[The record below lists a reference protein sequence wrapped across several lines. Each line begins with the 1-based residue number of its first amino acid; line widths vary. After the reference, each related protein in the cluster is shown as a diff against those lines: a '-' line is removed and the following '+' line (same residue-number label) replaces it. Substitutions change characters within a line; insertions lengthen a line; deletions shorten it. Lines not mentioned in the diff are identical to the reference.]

1 MCDQKIEKL
10 VVRRCIFGCET
21 ENPLTRTHYVH
32 TMKVA
37 ASIDDH
43 EMSRQAA
50 RPSIHDLSA
59 IAHAVARA
67 TDRQTAFET
76 LIGELSQALNTRAC
90 ILQRVDRGWMLLAQT
105 RGGLGVTIADLQL
118 AVANVVPAEP
128 VALVDVHTIGERAWT
143 SMVVD
148 DPEGPLTILLAGDWT
163 LLERVALGP
172 LAVLLSFA
180 LRSVHERETREAT
193 ERWLVDGFAMARRLS
208 RLGGLERV
216 AQRVVQQISRSLNA
230 DRVALALY
238 RPDEDRLS
246 VVAVHGYSAALVKD
260 VRIER
265 GSWVMGH
272 VYARG
277 RPVVVQDVRQV
288 HGMALERRQYRTFS
302 FAAVPIVAGSE
313 TVGVLTAT
321 DKKDGSSFDSRD
333 AIALRMFGASAALAL
348 MAARNDTELHRLA
361 YAATIDSLT
370 ELFNRPYFDA
380 RLNQEIERAKRQS
393 SSVTLLMADIDDFKK
408 INDTHGH
415 QVGDVVLQAVAGV
428 LRSSV
433 RIFDV
438 CSRYGGDEFAILMLS
453 SDQSSAAACAER
465 IRQRVS
471 ESEVKEDGHRL
482 PRTTLSIGVAVMAPG
497 DSPTDL
503 IRRADQSMYQAKA
516 AGKNLISVNGQLPH
530 ARRPPLVGPAPG
542 ESA

>member
-1 MCDQKIEKL
+1 
-10 VVRRCIFGCET
+10 
-21 ENPLTRTHYVH
+21 
-32 TMKVA
+32 
-37 ASIDDH
+37 
-43 EMSRQAA
+43 MSPHAA

-76 LIGELSQALNTRAC
+76 LVGELSQALNTRAC
-90 ILQRVDRGWMLLAQT
+90 ILQRIDRGWTLVAQT
-105 RGGLGVTIADLQL
+105 RGGLGVTISDLQL
-118 AVANVVPAEP
+118 AVGGMSTAETT
-128 VALVDVHTIGERAWT
+128 AAVDSHSIGEGVWT
-143 SMVVD
+143 SMRVE
-148 DPEGPLTILLAGDWT
+148 DPGGPLAILLAGDWT
-163 LLERVALGP
+163 LLERVALNP

-180 LRSVHERETREAT
+180 LTSLHDRETRQAT
-193 ERWLVDGFAMARRLS
+193 ERWLIDGFAMARRLS
-208 RLGGLERV
+208 RLGGLEPV
-216 AQRVVQQISRSLNA
+216 AQRVVEQIAHSLNA

-246 VVAVHGYSAALVKD
+246 VVAAHGYSAALVKD

-265 GSWVMGH
+265 GSWVIGH

-277 RPVVVQDVRQV
+277 RPVVVRDVRQV

-302 FAAVPIVAGSE
+302 FAAVPIVAGTQ

-321 DKKDGSSFDSRD
+321 DKKDGSFFDARD
-333 AIALRMFGASAALAL
+333 AIALRMFGASASLAL

-361 YAATIDSLT
+361 YAATVDSLT
-370 ELFNRPYFDA
+370 ELFNRPYFDE
-380 RLNQEIERAKRQS
+380 RLHQEIERAKRQS
-393 SSVTLLMADIDDFKK
+393 SSLTLLMADVDDFKT

-415 QVGDVVLQAVAGV
+415 PIGDVVLQAVAGV

-471 ESEVKEDGHRL
+471 ECEVKEEGGTRI
-482 PRTTLSIGVAVMAPG
+482 PRTTLSIGVAVMGAG
-497 DSPTDL
+497 DGPTDL
-503 IRRADQSMYQAKA
+503 IRRADQSMYHAKA
-516 AGKNLISVNGQLPH
+516 AGKNLISVDGTFPH
-530 ARRPPLVGPAPG
+530 APQPPLIGPAPG
-542 ESA
+542 AESA

>member
-1 MCDQKIEKL
+1 
-10 VVRRCIFGCET
+10 
-21 ENPLTRTHYVH
+21 
-32 TMKVA
+32 
-37 ASIDDH
+37 
-43 EMSRQAA
+43 MSSHAA

-67 TDRQTAFET
+67 TDRQTAFES
-76 LIGELSQALNTRAC
+76 LIRELSRALDTRAC
-90 ILQRVDRGWMLLAQT
+90 ILQRVDRGWMLVAQT
-105 RGGLGVTIADLQL
+105 RGGLAVTIADLQL
-118 AVANVVPAEP
+118 AIAGMSPAEP
-128 VALVDVHTIGERAWT
+128 TALVNVHSIGDGVWT
-143 SMVVD
+143 SMLVED
-148 DPEGPLTILLAGDWT
+148 SDGPLAILLAGDWT
-163 LLERVALGP
+163 LLERVALNP

-180 LRSVHERETREAT
+180 FRSVHERETRQAT
-193 ERWLVDGFAMARRLS
+193 ERWLIDGFAMARRLS
-208 RLGGLERV
+208 RLGGLELV
-216 AQRVVQQISRSLNA
+216 AQRVVEQISRSLNA

-238 RPDEDRLS
+238 RADEDRLS
-246 VVAVHGYSAALVKD
+246 VVAAHGYSAALVKD

-272 VYARG
+272 VYARR
-277 RPVVVQDVRQV
+277 RPVVVTDVRQI

-302 FAAVPIVAGSE
+302 FAAVPIVAGAE

-321 DKKDGSSFDSRD
+321 DKRDGSPFDSRD
-333 AIALRMFGASAALAL
+333 VIALRMFGASAALAL

-380 RLNQEIERAKRQS
+380 RLHQEIERAKRQS
-393 SSVTLLMADIDDFKK
+393 TSVTLLMADIDDFKT

-415 QVGDVVLQAVAGV
+415 QIGDVVLQAVAGV

-453 SDQSSAAACAER
+453 SDQASAAACAER

-471 ESEVKEDGHRL
+471 ETEVREDGGPTL
-482 PRTTLSIGVAVMAPG
+482 PRTTLSIGVAVMGPG
-497 DSPTDL
+497 DGPTDL

-516 AGKNLISVNGQLPH
+516 SGKNLIRINGELPDAH
-530 ARRPPLVGPAPG
+530 HPPLLGPAPG
-542 ESA
+542 GQA